1 MVTVD
6 PSVEMRMAPPE
17 TRYAATLVPAPGVA
31 AIAHLEAFLPECARL
46 VRRARPGGQIDSVAG
61 WGFKPTARYA
71 RALAA
76 RKGLPYLAL
85 EDGFLRSV
93 GLGEAGAPPLSLI
106 VDDQGVYYD
115 ARGPSRLETL
125 LETGGWE
132 TPALLDRARAAV
144 VRLVETGLTKT
155 NAAPPL
161 APDALP
167 PSNRRRILVID
178 QTLGDASIAGGLA
191 DMDTF
196 ARMLAAARRDE
207 PGAEVIVRRHPA
219 VAAGLKRGCLPAE
232 SLAGVTVLDSDCRVA
247 DIIARVDAIYT
258 VSSLTG
264 FEALIR
270 GLPVRCFGMPF
281 YAGWGAT
288 RDALGHARRT
298 RRRSVEEIFAAAYLV
313 MTRYVDPLTGGP
325 ATAEDAIERL
335 LAFRDRADR
344 HAGFTACLGYA
355 PWKHGSARTLL
366 YSPRGET
373 GFFSRAPA
381 AIRAAKA
388 GGAGTGDGR
397 VVFWAARE
405 TPALAAELAGAAV
418 PVLRMEDGFVRSR
431 GLGSDFHR
439 AASVVLDD
447 LGVYYDATR
456 PSRLE
461 TILQTADFDD
471 ATLARAARLRQRLV
485 DAGLSK
491 YNLWT
496 PDRPRPLWPADRFR
510 LLVVGQVE
518 NDKSI
523 LKGCEDV
530 RTNLGLLEA
539 ARATHPDAF
548 LVFKPHPDVEAGNRP
563 GAVKPGAVAQL
574 ADAVVRGLDIDACLM
589 GVDGLATMT
598 SLAGFEALLRGKSVW
613 THGRPFF
620 AGWGLTHDA
629 LSCPRRTRRLTLDQ
643 LVAGALITYPIYI
656 HPPTGLPCR
665 PEDLVTFLEQDRQ
678 STPDSGPKR
687 LRYWRAVFESLKRRP
702 RARY

>member
-1 MVTVD
+1 LT
-6 PSVEMRMAPPE
+6 SFASNGLE
-17 TRYAATLVPAPGVA
+17 TPRYIATLVPAHGVG
-31 AIAHLEAFLPECARL
+31 AIPHLDAFLPECGRL
-46 VRRARPGGQIDSVAG
+46 VRRARPDSTIDSVAG

-71 RALAA
+71 RGVAA
-76 RKGLPYLAL
+76 RHGWPYLAL

-106 VDDQGVYYD
+106 VDDLGVYYD

-125 LETGGWE
+125 LESGGWE
-132 TPALLDRARAAV
+132 DEALLARAREAMS
-144 VRLVETGLTKT
+144 RLAESGLSKT
-155 NAAPPL
+155 NAAP
-161 APDALP
+161 ALP
-167 PSNRRRILVID
+167 PDVLPPTTRRRVLVID

-191 DMDTF
+191 DAASF
-196 ARMLAAARRDE
+196 ARMLDVARRDE
-207 PGAEVIVRRHPA
+207 GDAEIIVRRHPA
-219 VAAGLKRGCLPAE
+219 VTGGLKQGCLPVAA
-232 SLAGVTVLDSDCRVA
+232 LAGVRVLDQPCRVA
-247 DIIARVDAIYT
+247 DILARVDTVYT

-270 GLPVRCFGMPF
+270 GLPVRCFGLPF

-288 RDALGHARRT
+288 RDELVQERRT
-298 RRRSVEEIFAAAYLV
+298 RRRSVEELFAAAYILYS
-313 MTRYVDPLTGGP
+313 RYVDPLNGEPTSL
-325 ATAEDAIERL
+325 EDTIERL
-335 LAFRDRADR
+335 ILFRDRADR
-344 HAGFTACLGYA
+344 HAGYTACLGYA

-373 GFFSRAPA
+373 GFHSRAPA
-381 AIRAAKA
+381 AIQAAKA
-388 GGAGTGDGR
+388 KAGR

-405 TPALAAELAGAAV
+405 TPALASELTAAAV

-461 TILQTADFDD
+461 TILETTPFEE
-471 ATLARAARLRQRLV
+471 ATLARAADLRRRLV
-485 DAGLSK
+485 AAGLSK

-496 PDRPRPLWPADRFR
+496 PDRAAPDWPAERRR

-523 LKGCEDV
+523 LKGCENV
-530 RTNLGLLEA
+530 RTNLGLLQA
-539 ARATHPDAF
+539 ARADHPDAF

-563 GAVKPGAVAQL
+563 GAVDSRMLADL
-574 ADAVVRGLDIDACLM
+574 ADAIVRDLDIDACINA
-589 GVDGLATMT
+589 VDGLATMT
-598 SLAGFEALLRGKSVW
+598 SLAGFETLLRGKPVW
-613 THGRPFF
+613 TYGRPFF

-629 LSCPRRTRRLTLDQ
+629 LDFPRRTRRLSLEQ

-656 HPPTGLPCR
+656 HPPTGLPCA
-665 PEDLVTFLEQDRQ
+665 PEDLVGFLEQDRQ
-678 STPDSGPKR
+678 TAPDSGPKR
-687 LRYWRAVFESLKRRP
+687 LRYWRAVFESLRRRP
-702 RARY
+702 RARF